1 MSNKTKEE
9 QLVDFLENNKDKSI
23 EQIASSLGL
32 SINYVRSLV
41 WRIKEDSK
49 NANNIANTKS

>member
-32 SINYVRSLV
+32 SINYIRSLV
-41 WRIKEDSK
+41 WRIKE
-49 NANNIANTKS
+49 NNK

>member
-32 SINYVRSLV
+32 SINYVRSLG
-41 WRIKEDSK
+41 WRIKENIKNGINTSK
-49 NANNIANTKS
+49 

>member
-1 MSNKTKEE
+1 MNNKTKEE

-32 SINYVRSLV
+32 SINYVRSLA
-41 WRIKEDSK
+41 WRIKTK
-49 NANNIANTKS
+49 NK